1 MYLWKTMP
9 QWDEYT
15 VNVVIFAGGGGG
27 GGIRDNYG
35 KTFHGGVNFT
45 ILILFPS

>member
-15 VNVVIFAGGGGG
+15 VNVVIFVGGK
-27 GGIRDNYG
+27 IRENYG
-35 KTFHGGVNFT
+35 KTFHVGVNFT
-45 ILILFPS
+45 IVILFPS